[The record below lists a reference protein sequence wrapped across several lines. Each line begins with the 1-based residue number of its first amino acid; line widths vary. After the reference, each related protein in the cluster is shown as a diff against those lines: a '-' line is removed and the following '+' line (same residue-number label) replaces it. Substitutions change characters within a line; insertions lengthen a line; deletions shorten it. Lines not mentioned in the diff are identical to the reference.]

1 MQIKQYSGTML
12 RSRAVSGKYEAFLS
26 ESDLVST
33 DALENADYIILDS
46 AGNEVSG
53 RMRKINTILSVLLLV
68 IFMLHGL
75 MGSFMLLGIGSS
87 AGKILAWVGV
97 AVLAAHTVIGVILT
111 INTLKISKNAGN
123 SYLKQNAVFWARRAS
138 GLAILIL
145 MFFHIGL
152 FGGVQDGIYILFP
165 FTTVKL
171 ITQLLLVAALFIHL
185 FINIRPLLVSLG
197 IISYKERRGDIYLI
211 LSVLLL
217 FSAGAVII
225 YYIGWQ
231 TL

>member
-1 MQIKQYSGTML
+1 
-12 RSRAVSGKYEAFLS
+12 
-26 ESDLVST
+26 
-33 DALENADYIILDS
+33 
-46 AGNEVSG
+46 
-53 RMRKINTILSVLLLV
+53 MRKINTILSVLLLV

-111 INTLKISKNAGN
+111 IKTLKIFKNAGN

-225 YYIGWQ
+225 YYIGWH

>member
-1 MQIKQYSGTML
+1 
-12 RSRAVSGKYEAFLS
+12 
-26 ESDLVST
+26 
-33 DALENADYIILDS
+33 
-46 AGNEVSG
+46 
-53 RMRKINTILSVLLLV
+53 MRKINTILSVLLLV

-111 INTLKISKNAGN
+111 INTLKIYKNAGN

-185 FINIRPLLVSLG
+185 FINIRPLIVSLG

-225 YYIGWQ
+225 YYIGWH

>member
-1 MQIKQYSGTML
+1 
-12 RSRAVSGKYEAFLS
+12 
-26 ESDLVST
+26 
-33 DALENADYIILDS
+33 
-46 AGNEVSG
+46 
-53 RMRKINTILSVLLLV
+53 MRKINTILSVLLLV

-111 INTLKISKNAGN
+111 INTLKIS
-123 SYLKQNAVFWARRAS
+123 QNAVFWARRAS

-225 YYIGWQ
+225 YYIGWH

>member
-1 MQIKQYSGTML
+1 
-12 RSRAVSGKYEAFLS
+12 
-26 ESDLVST
+26 
-33 DALENADYIILDS
+33 
-46 AGNEVSG
+46 
-53 RMRKINTILSVLLLV
+53 MRKINTILSVLLLV

-185 FINIRPLLVSLG
+185 FIMFNNLTFIIVVIVNTVIGILQELNSKRVLDNLAVLTAPHSNVIRDGKLQRVETESLVKG
-197 IISYKERRGDIYLI
+197 DKCRCGGCRR
-211 LSVLLL
+211 
-217 FSAGAVII
+217 
-225 YYIGWQ
+225 
-231 TL
+231 

>member
-1 MQIKQYSGTML
+1 
-12 RSRAVSGKYEAFLS
+12 
-26 ESDLVST
+26 
-33 DALENADYIILDS
+33 
-46 AGNEVSG
+46 
-53 RMRKINTILSVLLLV
+53 MRKINTILSVLLLV

-123 SYLKQNAVFWARRAS
+123 NYLKQNVVFWARRAS

-225 YYIGWQ
+225 YYIGWH

>member
-1 MQIKQYSGTML
+1 
-12 RSRAVSGKYEAFLS
+12 
-26 ESDLVST
+26 
-33 DALENADYIILDS
+33 
-46 AGNEVSG
+46 
-53 RMRKINTILSVLLLV
+53 MRKINTILSVLLLV

-123 SYLKQNAVFWARRAS
+123 SYLKQNAVLWARRAS

-225 YYIGWQ
+225 YYIGWH

>member
-1 MQIKQYSGTML
+1 
-12 RSRAVSGKYEAFLS
+12 
-26 ESDLVST
+26 
-33 DALENADYIILDS
+33 
-46 AGNEVSG
+46 
-53 RMRKINTILSVLLLV
+53 MRKINTILSVLLLV

-111 INTLKISKNAGN
+111 IKTLKIFKNAGN

-152 FGGVQDGIYILFP
+152 FGGVQDGMYILFP

-185 FINIRPLLVSLG
+185 FINIRPLLISLG

-225 YYIGWQ
+225 YYIGWH

>member
-1 MQIKQYSGTML
+1 
-12 RSRAVSGKYEAFLS
+12 
-26 ESDLVST
+26 
-33 DALENADYIILDS
+33 
-46 AGNEVSG
+46 
-53 RMRKINTILSVLLLV
+53 MRKINTIHSVLLLV

-111 INTLKISKNAGN
+111 INSLKISKIAGN
-123 SYLKQNAVFWARRAS
+123 SYLKQNAVFWAWRAS

-165 FTTVKL
+165 FTRTHTL
-171 ITQLLLVAALFIHL
+171 PITNGKKIENNISI
-185 FINIRPLLVSLG
+185 INFF
-197 IISYKERRGDIYLI
+197 
-211 LSVLLL
+211 LSVIWL
-217 FSAGAVII
+217 FLKIPYTNLFFKNHLYDCSAYKNPKKPDI
-225 YYIGWQ
+225 
-231 TL
+231 TF

>member
-1 MQIKQYSGTML
+1 
-12 RSRAVSGKYEAFLS
+12 
-26 ESDLVST
+26 
-33 DALENADYIILDS
+33 
-46 AGNEVSG
+46 
-53 RMRKINTILSVLLLV
+53 MRKINTILSVLLLV

-111 INTLKISKNAGN
+111 INTLKISKNGGN

-225 YYIGWQ
+225 YYIGWH

>member
-1 MQIKQYSGTML
+1 
-12 RSRAVSGKYEAFLS
+12 
-26 ESDLVST
+26 
-33 DALENADYIILDS
+33 
-46 AGNEVSG
+46 
-53 RMRKINTILSVLLLV
+53 MRKINTILSVLLLV

-111 INTLKISKNAGN
+111 INTLKISQNAGN
-123 SYLKQNAVFWARRAS
+123 SYLKQNAIFWARRAS

-225 YYIGWQ
+225 YYIGWH

>member
-1 MQIKQYSGTML
+1 
-12 RSRAVSGKYEAFLS
+12 
-26 ESDLVST
+26 
-33 DALENADYIILDS
+33 
-46 AGNEVSG
+46 
-53 RMRKINTILSVLLLV
+53 MRKINTILSVLLLV

-123 SYLKQNAVFWARRAS
+123 SYLKQNAVFCARRAS

-225 YYIGWQ
+225 YYIGWH

>member
-1 MQIKQYSGTML
+1 
-12 RSRAVSGKYEAFLS
+12 
-26 ESDLVST
+26 
-33 DALENADYIILDS
+33 
-46 AGNEVSG
+46 
-53 RMRKINTILSVLLLV
+53 MRKINTILSVLLLV

-87 AGKILAWVGV
+87 AGKILAWV
-97 AVLAAHTVIGVILT
+97 AAHTVIGVILT

-225 YYIGWQ
+225 YYIGWH

>member
-1 MQIKQYSGTML
+1 
-12 RSRAVSGKYEAFLS
+12 
-26 ESDLVST
+26 
-33 DALENADYIILDS
+33 
-46 AGNEVSG
+46 
-53 RMRKINTILSVLLLV
+53 MRKINTILSVLLLV

-111 INTLKISKNAGN
+111 INTLKISKNAFN

-211 LSVLLL
+211 LSFLLL
-217 FSAGAVII
+217 FSAGALII

>member
-1 MQIKQYSGTML
+1 M
-12 RSRAVSGKYEAFLS
+12 A
-26 ESDLVST
+26 
-33 DALENADYIILDS
+33 
-46 AGNEVSG
+46 
-53 RMRKINTILSVLLLV
+53 
-68 IFMLHGL
+68 
-75 MGSFMLLGIGSS
+75 
-87 AGKILAWVGV
+87 
-97 AVLAAHTVIGVILT
+97 
-111 INTLKISKNAGN
+111 
-123 SYLKQNAVFWARRAS
+123 
-138 GLAILIL
+138 
-145 MFFHIGL
+145 
-152 FGGVQDGIYILFP
+152 GVQDGIYILFP

-225 YYIGWQ
+225 YYIGWH

>member
-1 MQIKQYSGTML
+1 
-12 RSRAVSGKYEAFLS
+12 
-26 ESDLVST
+26 
-33 DALENADYIILDS
+33 
-46 AGNEVSG
+46 
-53 RMRKINTILSVLLLV
+53 MRKINTILSVLLLV

-111 INTLKISKNAGN
+111 IKTLKIFKNAGN

-152 FGGVQDGIYILFP
+152 FGGVQDGMYILFP

-225 YYIGWQ
+225 YYIGWH

>member
-1 MQIKQYSGTML
+1 
-12 RSRAVSGKYEAFLS
+12 
-26 ESDLVST
+26 
-33 DALENADYIILDS
+33 
-46 AGNEVSG
+46 
-53 RMRKINTILSVLLLV
+53 MRKINTILSVLLLV

-111 INTLKISKNAGN
+111 INTLKISKNVGN

-225 YYIGWQ
+225 YYIGWH

>member
-1 MQIKQYSGTML
+1 
-12 RSRAVSGKYEAFLS
+12 
-26 ESDLVST
+26 
-33 DALENADYIILDS
+33 
-46 AGNEVSG
+46 
-53 RMRKINTILSVLLLV
+53 MRKINTILSVLLLV

-111 INTLKISKNAGN
+111 INTLKISKNTGN

-185 FINIRPLLVSLG
+185 FINIHPLLVSLG

-225 YYIGWQ
+225 YYIGWH

>member
-1 MQIKQYSGTML
+1 
-12 RSRAVSGKYEAFLS
+12 
-26 ESDLVST
+26 
-33 DALENADYIILDS
+33 
-46 AGNEVSG
+46 
-53 RMRKINTILSVLLLV
+53 MRKINTILSVLLLV

-111 INTLKISKNAGN
+111 IKTLKIFKKAGN

-152 FGGVQDGIYILFP
+152 FGGVQDGMYILFP

-185 FINIRPLLVSLG
+185 FINIRPLLISLG

-225 YYIGWQ
+225 YYIGWH

>member
-1 MQIKQYSGTML
+1 
-12 RSRAVSGKYEAFLS
+12 
-26 ESDLVST
+26 
-33 DALENADYIILDS
+33 
-46 AGNEVSG
+46 
-53 RMRKINTILSVLLLV
+53 MRKINTILSVLLLV

-165 FTTVKL
+165 FTTV
-171 ITQLLLVAALFIHL
+171 
-185 FINIRPLLVSLG
+185 INIRPLLVSLG

-225 YYIGWQ
+225 YYIGWH